1 MHRLRRIPFFAT
13 LSEEE
18 LGSIYGKMQPRHYR
32 EGALVFKEG
41 EPGDA
46 LYLIEQGM
54 VKVVSDATTE
64 AEVFAHLSEG
74 DFFGEMALLSN
85 RARSSAVRTVTPVD
99 LLILPKADFEDQLRA
114 HPTLALSLSR
124 TLSQRLIH
132 TDQALVERHLR
143 KMVLFA
149 DVSDEDIL
157 AISQKLQ
164 PKQYKKGWLIF
175 SVGEPATSLYLIEKG
190 QVKVVSDAETER
202 ETIAVLGE
210 GEFFGEMAL
219 LTGEPRTAAVR
230 AASDVD
236 LWLLS
241 KADFEDILVAYPP
254 IGLALSRVLGSRLES
269 ADRHLVQ
276 HGVETHLATS
286 QSRSIQVALPS
297 LPRPAAGRAFTLA
310 PALRDAAVPVQS
322 WFRAQPVSAQV
333 QVAAAVLLAVW
344 LLGITLPLLLLT
356 ALAESAPAP
365 TSAVSGAAQ
374 PALQASLASQGGPSP
389 AFSFNPFGLFSTPT
403 PTPTNT
409 PRPTN
414 TPTLT
419 PTRTPTTT
427 PTSTPVP
434 PTPTNTPIP
443 TATPVPPTPTLT
455 PTRTPVPTATAVPPT
470 STPVPPT
477 PVPPPPVDWDGR
489 LNTIGVA
496 RVPAAVAPGQPYWAL
511 VRAVFQNAEESGGSH
526 HIFIDV
532 LDEGGKRVALPA
544 GAEFGRVGDVPLAW
558 GDAKPANESPAN
570 HAMSKDTRYN
580 VLITL
585 NGLPSDLVTGMC
597 MLAGDGTMSPLVGQ
611 PGAFHDSYLLTF
623 QKRIR

>member
-1 MHRLRRIPFFAT
+1 MHRLRRIPFFVT

-18 LGSIYGKMQPRHYR
+18 LGSIYGKMQSRHYR
-32 EGALVFKEG
+32 EGEIVFKEG
-41 EPGDA
+41 DPGDA
-46 LYLIEQGM
+46 LYLVEQGM
-54 VKVVSDATTE
+54 VKVVSDAATE

-85 RARSSAVRTVTPVD
+85 RARHSAVRTITPVD
-99 LLILPKADFEDQLRA
+99 LLILPKAEFEAQLRV

-132 TDQALVERHLR
+132 ADQALVERHLR

-230 AASDVD
+230 AVSDVD

-254 IGLALSRVLGSRLES
+254 IGLALSRVLGSRLEQ

-276 HGVETHLATS
+276 HGTETRAATPPSRQIIPALA
-286 QSRSIQVALPS
+286 A
-297 LPRPAAGRAFTLA
+297 LPRPAVGHELA
-310 PALRDAAVPVQS
+310 LVPALKNAAVPVQT

-333 QVAAAVLLAVW
+333 QVAAAILLAVW

-365 TSAVSGAAQ
+365 TSPVGGAAK
-374 PALQASLASQGGPSP
+374 PAMQASLATQAGPAP
-389 AFSFNPFGLFSTPT
+389 AFTFNPFGLFSTPT

-409 PRPTN
+409 PVPTPTN
-414 TPTLT
+414 TPTST
-419 PTRTPTTT
+419 PTNTPIPT
-427 PTSTPVP
+427 PTS
-434 PTPTNTPIP
+434 TPTNTPIP
-443 TATPVPPTPTLT
+443 TATQVPATPTMT

-489 LNTIGVA
+489 LSFLGVG
-496 RVPAAVAPGQPYWAL
+496 RVPAAAAAGQPYWAL
-511 VRAVFQNAEESGGSH
+511 VRAKFQNSQEGGGAH

-532 LDEGGKRVALPA
+532 LDEGGNRIGLPE
-544 GAEFGRVGDVPLAW
+544 GAVIGMVGDTTLQW
-558 GDAKPANESPAN
+558 GSKPANEFPCN
-570 HAMSKDTRYN
+570 FAMYGGLGAYT
-580 VLITL
+580 VWLTI
-585 NGLPSDLVTGMC
+585 NGMPSDQVTGMG
-597 MLAGDGTMSPLVGQ
+597 MVADDGTNSTLVAQAGKI
-611 PGAFHDSYLLTF
+611 HVNYLLTF